1 MEPNTCSIV
10 IRAYN
15 EESHID
21 RLLQGINQQT
31 FVQAEVV
38 LVDSG
43 STDRTVEIAENAG
56 VKVVHIEPT
65 EFTFGR
71 SLNLGISNT
80 TNELVVLASAH
91 VYPVYPDWLAKLLEP
106 FQDDKVALTYGKQCG
121 GTGSKFSEKQIFN
134 QWFPNGARPIQDHPF
149 CNNAN
154 AALRK
159 SLWEEYPYDETL
171 PGLEDL
177 DWANRIMLRG
187 KIIRYVPEAEIIHVH
202 QETPGGVYH
211 RYQREGMAFKR
222 IFPQERFTLWDFV
235 RLVFTTIH
243 HDANEARRGSELN
256 RVWSEIIWFRM
267 MQFWG
272 TYRGYHQSGPLTWQ
286 LKQRFYYPNQEMK
299 QDGKKL
305 RDITPIRYNE

>member
-1 MEPNTCSIV
+1 MEPFNCSIV

-15 EESHID
+15 EEKHLG
-21 RLLQGINQQT
+21 RLLQGIKQQT
-31 FVQAEVV
+31 LKQVEVI

-43 STDRTVEIAENAG
+43 SSDRTVEIAEEFG
-56 VKVVHIEPT
+56 VKVVRIEPA

-71 SLNLGISNT
+71 SLNLGIRSAT
-80 TNELVVLASAH
+80 SDLIVLASAH
-91 VYPVYPDWLAKLLEP
+91 VYPVYPDWLDKLLEP
-106 FQDDKVALTYGKQCG
+106 FRNEQVALTYGKQRG
-121 GTGSKFSEKQIFN
+121 GTDSKFSENQIFN
-134 QWFPNGARPIQDHPF
+134 QWFPDGAQPIQDHPF

-177 DWANRIMLRG
+177 EWANRVMHHG
-187 KIIRYVPEAEIIHVH
+187 KLIRYVPEAEIIHIH
-202 QETPGGVYH
+202 HETPGGVYH

-222 IFPQERFTLWDFV
+222 IFPQEHFTFWDFI
-235 RLVFTTIH
+235 RLVFTTIN

-256 RVWSEIIWFRM
+256 RVWREIIWFRM

-286 LKQRFYYPNQEMK
+286 LKQRFYYPNQDVK
-299 QDGKKL
+299 QGGNKP
-305 RDITPIRYNE
+305 RDVAPIRYNE